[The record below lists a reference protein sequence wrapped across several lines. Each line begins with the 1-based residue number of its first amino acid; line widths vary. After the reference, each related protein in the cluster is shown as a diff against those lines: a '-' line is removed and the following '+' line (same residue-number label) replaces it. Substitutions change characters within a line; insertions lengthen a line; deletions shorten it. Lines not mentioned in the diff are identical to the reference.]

1 MKPWFPRRAATVG
14 GAPREAAAYREGRI
28 DEQRRDGVV
37 ATPARADSGAAYR
50 RGRRDAA
57 PRRRRGLPVLSF
69 LVLLVVVFGAVMLYL
84 AAQNGSF
91 ASGGAV
97 IDHDLS
103 KATQPVRRAED
114 KTGAALERAGQN
126 LEQAAGSPAP

>member
-14 GAPREAAAYREGRI
+14 GTPREAAAYREGRM
-28 DEQRRDGVV
+28 DEQRRDEV
-37 ATPARADSGAAYR
+37 AARADAGVAAR
-50 RGRRDAA
+50 RRERRDVA
-57 PRRRRGLPVLSF
+57 PRRRRGLPLLSF
-69 LVLLVVVFGAVMLYL
+69 VVLLVVVFGAVMLYL

-97 IDHDLS
+97 IDRDLS

-126 LEQAAGSPAP
+126 LEQAAGSRAP